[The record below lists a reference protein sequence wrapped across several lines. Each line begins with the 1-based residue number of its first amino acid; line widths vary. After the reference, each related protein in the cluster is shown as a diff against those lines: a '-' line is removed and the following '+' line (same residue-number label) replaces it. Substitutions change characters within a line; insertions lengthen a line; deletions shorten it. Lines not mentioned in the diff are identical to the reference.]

1 MRTRESI
8 LGIEKGKNAR
18 RGAHDLAKF
27 KLAIGR
33 SGNHRT
39 TYEYAATG
47 LKLCARVCVDFENC
61 VVARDENTD
70 R

>member
-33 SGNHRT
+33 SGNHRAP
-39 TYEYAATG
+39 YEYAATG
-47 LKLCARVCVDFENC
+47 LKLRCARVRGLGELRCCE
-61 VVARDENTD
+61 R
-70 R
+70 